1 MSRTRLALGIVAL
14 MAVVAATIWALWPEP
29 QPVDLGQVERAPM
42 QITLTAE
49 GVTRVRDPITITAP
63 ITGTTTRSPVQTG
76 DSVHAG
82 ETLLAVLQAAD
93 PALMD
98 ARSRAQ
104 AEAAVAEAEAAVTL
118 AEANLDQARN
128 ALDHARTQY
137 DRGAALAAAGSIP
150 QRMQEDLLSQL
161 IAARQGL
168 IAAEAERDL
177 RLAAL
182 RRARAQLLAPDP
194 LAGGG
199 GGNAGGVDAEA
210 ECCVT
215 LRAPVSGTVLDIPD
229 RNARQ
234 VAAGTPLLTLGDTA
248 DLEIEIDLLSS
259 DAVRVAPGMEA
270 RVTRWGG
277 EGVLAA
283 RVRRI
288 EPAAFTRVSALGI
301 EEQRVRLQLDLLSP
315 PAERAGLG
323 EQFRVLADLVLW
335 EGEDVVQVPHGAL
348 FRDGEGWAVFRKIDG
363 RAVPTPVTQ
372 GRRGATMAQITDGLS
387 PGDLVVMF
395 PPNSITEGSR
405 ITAR

>member
-1 MSRTRLALGIVAL
+1 MKAMRWALWGLGGAGLAAA
-14 MAVVAATIWALWPEP
+14 AVWALWPEP
-29 QPVDLGQVERAPM
+29 VAVDLAEVRRGPLEV
-42 QITLTAE
+42 TLSAE
-49 GVTRVRDPITITAP
+49 GKTRVREPYTITAP
-63 ITGTTTRSPVQTG
+63 IAGMTARAPVAVG
-76 DSVHAG
+76 DAVVAD
-82 ETLLAVLQAAD
+82 ETVVAVLRPAD

-98 ARSRAQ
+98 ARTRAQ